1 MLRAAK
7 LQNSSKDL
15 NSNEA
20 VVDNLEELF
29 CSKTVAVCYKAA
41 GLIAPQRDA
50 STFLP
55 KHFSIDHDKFVD
67 LQGGASLGPE
77 IDISFEPKSVRRFTV
92 AFLAL
97 ANPMDR
103 KKKRA
108 AEVIQA
114 SARRW
119 QGAPSPP
126 PLSVVPH
133 ASRPR
138 RLRSRPMCAGA
149 ARTEVAARRRKPSAT
164 SRGSACQTPLP
175 TRTGQER
182 RSLLRDMSKFDAD
195 RPRPPLAPS
204 LAGVP
209 EQPKGD

>member
-1 MLRAAK
+1 MRPLLLVLMLHCQHHRKIVAVEVPSARILARTQVLRAAK

-103 KKKRA
+103 KKTRA

-114 SARRW
+114 YARRW

-149 ARTEVAARRRKPSAT
+149 ARTTAT
-164 SRGSACQTPLP
+164 TP
-175 TRTGQER
+175 
-182 RSLLRDMSKFDAD
+182 
-195 RPRPPLAPS
+195 
-204 LAGVP
+204 
-209 EQPKGD
+209 